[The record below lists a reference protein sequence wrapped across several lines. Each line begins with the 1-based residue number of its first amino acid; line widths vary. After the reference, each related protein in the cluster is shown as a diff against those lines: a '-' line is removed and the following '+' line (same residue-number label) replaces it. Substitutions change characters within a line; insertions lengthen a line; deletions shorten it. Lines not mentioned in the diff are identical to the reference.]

1 MPTSASAHAYYTSI
15 RVVHNYLPKELRV
28 RLGETLASP
37 AVSIPI
43 RNSLTAMT
51 MKEYGSFVPNTVTHQ

>member
-1 MPTSASAHAYYTSI
+1 MPTSASTHPYYTSI

-28 RLGETLASP
+28 GPGETLTSP
-37 AVSIPI
+37 AVSIPLG
-43 RNSLTAMT
+43 NSLTAMT